1 MHRRQSGC
9 KTQQLIHCQSLVDQ
23 HSTVNSNQDIFR
35 FDRKIK
41 LVELS
46 MITKQ
51 HCVGTR
57 VVGVV
62 AANKVLFKLDT
73 MLEDKK

>member
-1 MHRRQSGC
+1 
-9 KTQQLIHCQSLVDQ
+9 
-23 HSTVNSNQDIFR
+23 
-35 FDRKIK
+35 
-41 LVELS
+41 
-46 MITKQ
+46 MITTQ
-51 HCVGTR
+51 HCVGIR